1 MFKGDKYN
9 ALKTTIFMLVFII
22 LMSSPFALMVSALYE
37 PLKGVGQEGILLS
50 MIYLAGTAIMLFFGI
65 FTILNIFYFSEDI
78 QDFLPLP
85 FKSGEIL

>member
-1 MFKGDKYN
+1 MNRLVLLSKYFIKNSLESMFKGDKYN

-50 MIYLAGTAIMLFFGI
+50 MLYLAGTAIM
-65 FTILNIFYFSEDI
+65 
-78 QDFLPLP
+78 
-85 FKSGEIL
+85 